1 MKTKGMKT
9 RVLSL
14 ALAVL
19 FVFLAVGCAPIVT
32 SPSGT
37 GDKTPTQTDETK
49 TPADET
55 KTPAE
60 ATPAPK
66 GDGREMVGNMY
77 KTGLPIAK
85 EPVSYYFMGLQMNNT
100 RPNNLD
106 ETDMMLKIAK
116 ETNIS
121 IDWEL
126 VPQASWTEKKTLTI
140 ASGEYPDAFFGPLSL
155 SSNEVQNLGA
165 NGVLVALDDLLAK
178 YAPNITAIIDE
189 YPIYESF
196 LRSMDGNLYQ
206 LGSLTDEGFDS
217 LISTIINKEWLDKLG
232 LPVPTTTDEF
242 YNTLKAFKNNDLN
255 GNGQRDEIPLS
266 FLYVEGSNIN
276 REVKRDHRPF
286 YYAFGSLDTPFYIN
300 INDKDE
306 VFFTAMQDEWKE
318 ATKFLHKLYAEKLID
333 QEVFTQDRTLL
344 TQKLR
349 TQKNVGVY
357 TDYRKDQS
365 MILPEDH
372 GKYTFVPPLKAP
384 NGTVTWAR
392 AEVSIKE
399 GAFAITSACENPE
412 MLVRWI
418 DHCNQEQYTPQMAF
432 GMFKPAGYSEAEALV
447 PSAASPGK
455 YEVNT
460 GLRPKSVD
468 PTEWFMTA
476 PIAQGCTLLTKKT
489 LDEYVAE
496 KASSVAKLKA
506 CEVYRPYLSK
516 WPYNYPYKFST
527 EEVEELSLL
536 QTDIASYVDSKAA
549 EWIVEG
555 GIDQEWDGFIAELKR
570 LGVDRYLELYQTAFA
585 RVEGK

>member
-418 DHCNQEQYTPQMAF
+418 DHCNQEQYTRKWPWYVQTT
-432 GMFKPAGYSEAEALV
+432 GYSEAEALV